1 MREEISAG
9 GVVIFGNA
17 ILMLK
22 KYNGD
27 WVLPKG
33 KVESEEAFE
42 QAAVREVLE
51 EAGVKVEVIKYLDKI
66 HYTYKNSW
74 EDHDKI
80 NKTVHWFL
88 MHSKNIECI
97 PLKEEGFIDAKFV
110 HINRAVEMAK
120 YQDEKEIIEKA
131 IAEYFKES
139 YNINKTSPK

>member
-33 KVESEEAFE
+33 KVEWDEDFEETAI
-42 QAAVREVLE
+42 REVFE
-51 EAGVKVEVIKYLDKI
+51 EAGVKVEVINYLGKI

-74 EDHDKI
+74 EDNDKI

-88 MHSKNIECI
+88 MHSKNIDCI
-97 PLKEEGFIDAKFV
+97 PLKEEGFIDAKFI
-110 HINRAVEMAK
+110 HINRAVELAK
-120 YQDEKEIIEKA
+120 YQDEKEIIDKA
-131 IAEYFKES
+131 ISEYFK
-139 YNINKTSPK
+139 NN

>member
-33 KVESEEAFE
+33 KVENDEAFE

-88 MHSKNIECI
+88 MHSKNFECI
-97 PLKEEGFIDAKFV
+97 PLKEEGFIDAKFIHV
-110 HINRAVEMAK
+110 NRAVELAK

-131 IAEYFKES
+131 IEDYFK
-139 YNINKTSPK
+139 TSQK